1 MLSNHIFATII
12 TPVLCFFCR
21 RGFQKPCHGQWSIRV
36 LIPVWLPSD
45 SRYVASAGKD
55 RDVRLWS
62 VQGTRSRCIGQLSG
76 HTAYVTAIAFTHTT
90 AQGTPALALGCVPG
104 EVTLSL
110 VGIGGGGLLSRR
122 TSNYATFAR
131 YCLWFPTQKG
141 GVQRQS
147 PINLSVC
154 CACPFQPIIG
164 NLLLQF
170 AVSCCPC

>member
-1 MLSNHIFATII
+1 M
-12 TPVLCFFCR
+12 
-21 RGFQKPCHGQWSIRV
+21 

-90 AQGTPALALGCVPG
+90 AQGTPALGCVPG

-110 VGIGGGGLLSRR
+110 VGIGDGGGASESEDFQLCNICQVLFVV
-122 TSNYATFAR
+122 SNA
-131 YCLWFPTQKG
+131 KG
-141 GVQRQS
+141 KGPKTITNQ
-147 PINLSVC
+147 PLSV
-154 CACPFQPIIG
+154 
-164 NLLLQF
+164 
-170 AVSCCPC
+170 